1 MSNQD
6 KLKKLKGKKEQL
18 DAQIKAIEAREA
30 AKMRKEDTRRKILIG
45 AYHLEKAKENGSMN
59 EISKLMDSYLSRET
73 DRTLFELPPLDDKP
87 TNSELS

>member
-6 KLKKLKGKKEQL
+6 KLKRLKDKKEQL

-30 AKMRKEDTRRKILIG
+30 TKRRKEDTRRKILVG
-45 AYHLEKAKENGSMN
+45 AYYMDKAVKENSLD
-59 EISKLMDSYLSRET
+59 EIAKLMDGYLERSS
-73 DRTLFELPPLDDKP
+73 DRVLFELPPLDDKT